1 MGKRNLRFTFGAG
14 ATALLSACAGVGVQ
28 HDAPGTVAVAAQAHF
43 RNASLTA
50 TEFAPH
56 WWALFGDERLQAL
69 IEHALVANHDVRIA
83 TEHVLQARAGGAA
96 AASRL
101 LPTVAVTG
109 SASAQNS
116 GLPDAVKQG
125 QPDTRVGRAA
135 LEVGWELDLFGAA
148 RASASAAE
156 LDAQAAD
163 MGVDATRLLISAE
176 VARQYFAWQG
186 ARARGA
192 LLERLL
198 QTQRA
203 TEELMR
209 RREVA
214 GQASRF
220 DLARAAGDT
229 QALAAQLPALR
240 TLAAVSEHQL
250 ALLLGGSAS
259 HPVALLDSSAPARLP
274 QVPELAA
281 GQPAELLL
289 RRPDLRVAEK
299 QLAAAGARTAQ
310 ARADLWPK
318 FFLSVLLGRED
329 LRLNALALSPARY
342 SSVALAFALPVFNG
356 GRLRAQVDLQS
367 SRERAAALHYEHV
380 VLRAVQD
387 VESALTALAQE
398 RARGAALAAATEQ
411 RRLALRR
418 ADSLRRE
425 GQIDQLQWLDAQRGV
440 IAAELTEV
448 DSRTQLALDAVQL
461 FMAMGGA
468 WTVPTRPSPHTSE
481 PTPTTLI
488 AGQP

>member
-1 MGKRNLRFTFGAG
+1 MGKRNLRFTFGGVAL
-14 ATALLSACAGVGVQ
+14 ALLSACAGTGGQ
-28 HDAPGTVAVAAQAHF
+28 YAPGTVAVAQEARF

-50 TEFAPH
+50 SLTATAFAAS
-56 WWALFGDERLQAL
+56 WWALLGDERLQAL
-69 IEHALVANHDVRIA
+69 IERALVANHDVRIA
-83 TEHVLQARAGGAA
+83 AERVLQARAGSTA

-101 LPTVAVTG
+101 MPTVAVTG
-109 SASAQNS
+109 SASAQDT

-125 QPDTRVGRAA
+125 QPDTRVGRVA

-163 MGVDATRLLISAE
+163 FGVDAARLLISAE

-186 ARARGA
+186 ARARTA
-192 LLERLL
+192 LLERLH
-198 QTQRA
+198 QTQHA
-203 TEELMR
+203 TEGLMR
-209 RREVA
+209 RREAA

-220 DLARAAGDT
+220 DVTRAAGET

-250 ALLLGGSAS
+250 ALLLGERATQ
-259 HPVALLDSSAPARLP
+259 PLALLDSSAPARLP

-281 GQPAELLL
+281 SQPAELLL

-299 QLAAAGARTAQ
+299 QLAAAGARTAE

-318 FFLSVLLGRED
+318 FFLSALFGRED
-329 LRLNALALSPARY
+329 LKLNALALSPARY

-367 SRERAAALHYEHV
+367 SRERVAALQYERA

-387 VESALTALAQE
+387 VESALIALAQE

-411 RRLALRR
+411 RRLALRH

-425 GQIDQLQWLDAQRGV
+425 GQIDPLQWLDVQRGV

-448 DSRTQLALDAVQL
+448 DSRTHMALDAVQL
-461 FMAMGGA
+461 FTAMGGA
-468 WTVPTRPSPHTSE
+468 WTVPTTH
-481 PTPTTLI
+481 I